1 MVFYI
6 FQCKCKGVERTK
18 YVTKYFF
25 NLSLDFSKQ
34 PALHPVLFNPRERK
48 KIMVILIQ
56 RTYPSIWCFREQM
69 KRVCSDFIVLLLIVV
84 ITTIITTT
92 ISTASCLVVYV
103 CKCDRPGRAFGSS
116 SGTAPKLNASSW
128 KLPLFFYRGLFL
140 PKGFLYRHSTV
151 LLQRQSPKQTQG
163 GLKCIYTK
171 NFLRLCGIQ
180 LSNKSFPSSYTSV
193 LTACPSQVQ

>member
-1 MVFYI
+1 MLVSNRLYTPSSSTP
-6 FQCKCKGVERTK
+6 K
-18 YVTKYFF
+18 
-25 NLSLDFSKQ
+25 
-34 PALHPVLFNPRERK
+34 ERK
-48 KIMVILIQ
+48 KNTVILIQ
-56 RTYPSIWCFREQM
+56 QTYPSLWCFREQM
-69 KRVCSDFIVLLLIVV
+69 KRVCSDFIVVLLIVV

-92 ISTASCLVVYV
+92 ISPASRLVVYV
-103 CKCDRPGRAFGSS
+103 CKCDRPGRAYGSS

-151 LLQRQSPKQTQG
+151 LLQRQSPKQTWG

-171 NFLRLCGIQ
+171 NFLRLCGIH

-193 LTACPSQVQ
+193 LTACLSQVQ